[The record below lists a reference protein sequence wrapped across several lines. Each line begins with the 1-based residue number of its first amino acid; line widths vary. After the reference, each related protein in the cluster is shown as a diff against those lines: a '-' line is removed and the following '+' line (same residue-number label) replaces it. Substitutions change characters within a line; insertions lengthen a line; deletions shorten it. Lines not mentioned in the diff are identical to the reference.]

1 MAKRNQPGTEAAP
14 ATQQVVTGNTE
25 KKFERP
31 VTFVVVREGFRVSD
45 REYSAANDPFAIE
58 ERNFWKRVA
67 TNHSY
72 REPVAIVQYDSKK
85 HRVW

>member
-1 MAKRNQPGTEAAP
+1 MAKRSQPETEAAP

-25 KKFERP
+25 KKFERLL
-31 VTFVVVREGFRVSD
+31 TFVVVRDGSRVSD
-45 REYSAANDPFAIE
+45 REYSTANDPFAIG

-67 TNHSY
+67 TNHSHGE
-72 REPVAIVQYDSKK
+72 RVAIVQYDAKM